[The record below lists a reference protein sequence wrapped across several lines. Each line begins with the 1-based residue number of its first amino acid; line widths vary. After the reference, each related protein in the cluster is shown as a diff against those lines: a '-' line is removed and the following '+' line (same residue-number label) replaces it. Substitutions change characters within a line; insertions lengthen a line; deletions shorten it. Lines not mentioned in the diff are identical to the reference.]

1 MSQHLFKNRADEA
14 MAQFQDRKI
23 IHTDNFANYFGL
35 ESQGI
40 KQIRGNGIL
49 ILTEKELYFE
59 LYLPKKT
66 ITIPTNQILRIETP
80 RSHLGKS
87 KFKKLLKII
96 FTNQNQEKD
105 SIAWIVKQLP
115 KWIETIEKIIKR
127 KEVTPL

>member
-1 MSQHLFKNRADEA
+1 MPQLLFKDRADQA
-14 MAQFQDRKI
+14 LTQFQDRKI
-23 IHTDNFANYFGL
+23 IHSESFANYFGL

-66 ITIPTNQILRIETP
+66 ITIPINEIIKIETP

-87 KFKKLLKII
+87 KYKKLLKII

-105 SIAWIVKQLP
+105 SVAWLVKQLP
-115 KWIETIEKIIKR
+115 RWIENIENIIEKKR
-127 KEVTPL
+127 